1 MLILCFICSIILFV
15 LLLISAVL
23 MNKYK
28 QYYTNLT
35 TEHTILTERFE
46 KEVELNKKLQKEL
59 ELEKQIN
66 ISADKI
72 EKKTRTKKTSKK

>member
-1 MLILCFICSIILFV
+1 MLILSTICDILLFV
-15 LLLISAVL
+15 ILVICCIFMNTLEQEHKNLI
-23 MNKYK
+23 
-28 QYYTNLT
+28 
-35 TEHTILTERFE
+35 TEYTILTERFE